1 VGLPCSDTALLQM
14 LIAHIAK
21 WSEVEQDAV
30 YTKATV
36 AEGHTV
42 LHLAA
47 KKGNLAAV
55 QLLLQDN
62 RMALNSEANKTVLH
76 VAATEG
82 HTEVVRV
89 LLDHHSDVRLCQ
101 KGGGTMA
108 CLHSITPK
116 GIKLLA
122 QGWVFRN
129 EVMNMHRHT
138 AILLVWKYPYKH
150 KQNSWQL

>member
-1 VGLPCSDTALLQM
+1 M
-14 LIAHIAK
+14 LIAHIEK
-21 WSEVEQDAV
+21 WSDTEREAV

-47 KKGNLAAV
+47 MKGNLAAV

-82 HTEVVRV
+82 QTEVVRT
-89 LLDHHSDVRLCQ
+89 LLEHGSDVRLCPRGRKISLQ
-101 KGGGTMA
+101 FSHGVAGVELGV
-108 CLHSITPK
+108 
-116 GIKLLA
+116 
-122 QGWVFRN
+122 QGE
-129 EVMNMHRHT
+129 EV
-138 AILLVWKYPYKH
+138 ALVA
-150 KQNSWQL
+150 